1 MSVGDLGAA
10 ASART
15 SMKIGPEDVE
25 SEDAREL
32 VAELDELLNGMY
44 AVGQDLLELPPRD
57 VAEGQGTLLVA
68 RDDAGRALGC
78 GAIRRIAPVTGE
90 LKRMYVR
97 PLARRRGVG
106 GAILEALER
115 WAAQA
120 GLQRI
125 VLERVSTSR
134 LPWPSTS
141 GPATSRSTPM
151 VGRRV
156 RRRVSASPS
165 PLREAT
171 IVFLPQGVDDFPEL
185 PRS

>member
-44 AVGQDLLELPPRD
+44 AVGQDLLELPSRD

-125 VLERVSTSR
+125 VLETGIHQPAAVAFYERAGYVQIDPYGGSSGSEESLCFTKPVAR
-134 LPWPSTS
+134 GDDCLPP
-141 GPATSRSTPM
+141 P
-151 VGRRV
+151 RR
-156 RRRVSASPS
+156 
-165 PLREAT
+165 
-171 IVFLPQGVDDFPEL
+171 
-185 PRS
+185 